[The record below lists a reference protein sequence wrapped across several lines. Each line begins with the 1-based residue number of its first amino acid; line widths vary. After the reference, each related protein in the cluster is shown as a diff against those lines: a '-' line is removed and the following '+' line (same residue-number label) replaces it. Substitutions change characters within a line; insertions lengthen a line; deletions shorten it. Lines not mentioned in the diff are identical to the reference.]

1 MVLEGWFGEQIQG
14 FASGGVGGGREERSE
29 VLRDEGQ
36 ICSFFQ
42 VNVSEVCEAIC
53 FYNLSAKLF
62 LL

>member
-1 MVLEGWFGEQIQG
+1 MWSWKAGLENKYRGLLVVG
-14 FASGGVGGGREERSE
+14 GGGREERSE